1 MLRFAVLAA
10 ACLALSAPALARDHA
25 VPADQTTL
33 VRLPSDAEAVVVG
46 NPSIADVTLY
56 DARTVFVTGKLFG
69 RTNLI
74 ALDAEGRVIHAADV
88 AVGRPARGALTVH
101 RGVEKY
107 SYACADACEHE
118 PQVGDEPDWFGARN
132 TEQNARLATSVQGAE
147 TTDNG
152 GN

>member
-1 MLRFAVLAA
+1 MLRLAALIA
-10 ACLALSAPALARDHA
+10 ACLALCAPAFARDHA

-33 VRLPSDAEAVVVG
+33 VRLPADAEAVVVG

-74 ALDAEGRVIHAADV
+74 ALDAQGRVIHAADV
-88 AVGRPARGALTVH
+88 AVGRPERGALTVH

-107 SYACADACEHE
+107 SYACADACEAE
-118 PQVGDEPDWFGARN
+118 PQVGDQVEWFDNRN
-132 TEQNARLATSVQGAE
+132 AQQNARLATSVSGAE
-147 TTDNG
+147 TSGG